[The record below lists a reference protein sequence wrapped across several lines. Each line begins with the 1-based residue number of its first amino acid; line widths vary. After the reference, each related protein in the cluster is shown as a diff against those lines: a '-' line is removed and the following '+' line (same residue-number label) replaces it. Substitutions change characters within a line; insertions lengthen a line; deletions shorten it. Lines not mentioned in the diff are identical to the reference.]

1 MGSATVVRFFGEQLG
16 KRWLRGAVALLAAL
30 AVNAGLALALA
41 GLDRF
46 GQHPLPPA
54 RPVVAPIEVA
64 WVEPPQPREHEPE
77 PTPRL
82 DKTAKPPE
90 EVLPPAPEPPTAV
103 PETPPPL
110 SLEVTLD
117 LPDLPP
123 LLVDPSAS
131 IESLDLSALTVRRPA
146 RAARPRSESSGGPMN
161 ELGVD
166 VQPRKRYAP
175 KPAFPRRALRRNID
189 VGWVSAKLLVTRS
202 GRVVEVKIVS
212 SSPRGVFDEAVKRA
226 VRAWVFTPARY
237 GGRTVECWCRQTF
250 EFRVEGR

>member
-1 MGSATVVRFFGEQLG
+1 
-16 KRWLRGAVALLAAL
+16 
-30 AVNAGLALALA
+30 
-41 GLDRF
+41 
-46 GQHPLPPA
+46 
-54 RPVVAPIEVA
+54 
-64 WVEPPQPREHEPE
+64 
-77 PTPRL
+77 
-82 DKTAKPPE
+82 
-90 EVLPPAPEPPTAV
+90 
-103 PETPPPL
+103 
-110 SLEVTLD
+110 
-117 LPDLPP
+117 
-123 LLVDPSAS
+123 
-131 IESLDLSALTVRRPA
+131 
-146 RAARPRSESSGGPMN
+146 MN

-237 GGRTVECWCRQTF
+237 RGRTVECWCRQTF